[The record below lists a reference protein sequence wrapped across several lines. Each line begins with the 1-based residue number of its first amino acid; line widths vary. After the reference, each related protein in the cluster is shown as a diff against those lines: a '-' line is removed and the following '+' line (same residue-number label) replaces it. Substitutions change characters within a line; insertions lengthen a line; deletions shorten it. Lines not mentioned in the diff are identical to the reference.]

1 MVIKLNIE
9 QATTVLQILEN
20 SIGGIGGEGD
30 VIDFIPDLSK
40 GKINIEAL
48 ESFKLMVKMGIKQE
62 LQDTEIR
69 FTSMINELEQHG
81 YKDVSE
87 SLDILRDSIKKQ
99 AKDTKDLYFDELGNI
114 KVKLSK

>member
-9 QATTVLQILEN
+9 QATAVLQMLEN
-20 SIGGIGGEGD
+20 PLGGIGD
-30 VIDFIPDLSK
+30 VIDLEPEA
-40 GKINIEAL
+40 INIKAL

-69 FTSMINELEQHG
+69 FTSMINELERHG
-81 YKDVSE
+81 YKDVGE

-99 AKDTKDLYFDELGNI
+99 AKDTEDLYFDEEGNI
-114 KVKLSK
+114 KGKLSK

>member
-9 QATTVLQILEN
+9 QATAVLQMLEN
-20 SIGGIGGEGD
+20 PKGGIGD
-30 VIDFIPDLSK
+30 VIDLNPDLSQ
-40 GKINIEAL
+40 GVINIEAL

-69 FTSMINELEQHG
+69 FTSMINELERHG
-81 YKDVSE
+81 YKDVGE

-99 AKDTKDLYFDELGNI
+99 AKDTEDLYFDEEGNI
-114 KVKLSK
+114 KGRLSK